1 MASTST
7 GMTRMQS
14 FPFDS
19 KADGYDADGYPVYD
33 RAVGASMLRS
43 TFGKFFS
50 NGVFPSPGDA
60 LQIGKGTSGLTVT
73 IQPGIAIIDG
83 AMGGVEG
90 DDPITLTLDTAAPQ
104 GNVCYGIM
112 LRYDNTDD
120 ARSLYFNVVKGDAS
134 STPQP
139 PTPDTTT
146 PEVHEMR
153 LGYVTVP
160 SNATDLREAT
170 VTNEKGLEVCPFA
183 APFEEIDM
191 STVTADAMASATA
204 ALASLQSYIE
214 ANKAFVDSAID
225 GTTAGNLQNQINSLQ
240 QQLDAFDLSDSVDN
254 ETIEFTQELG
264 DTSKLLRVRNGG
276 LQTVHYADGSV
287 TYAKLADDVEQA
299 ISKPKV
305 GKDIAAYSWDELVE
319 MANDSTMVNEIGYLI
334 GQARPI
340 NIAGYGSVDFQLVGI
355 KHHDLAS
362 GGKSAMTFMT
372 VLAVDKHHMNSAN
385 TTSGGWA
392 NCAMRSWL
400 NSTVYN
406 AFPEYMKD
414 YIKQVKVPYCETSGG
429 TVKTCNDNLFL
440 ASSIELTG
448 LSTQGGNDGEQLAY
462 WAQNN
467 NADAR
472 KKTLITGGD
481 AVTWWLRSV
490 DSSSFFWSVYTGGDL
505 YGGDGAGNSYGVV
518 LCFCI
523 G

>member
-1 MASTST
+1 
-7 GMTRMQS
+7 MTRMES

-33 RAVGASMLRS
+33 RAVGASMLRA
-43 TFGKFFS
+43 TFEKFFTD
-50 NGVFPSPGDA
+50 GVFPTPGTA
-60 LQIGKGTSGLTVT
+60 LNIGKADTGLAVTV
-73 IQPGIAIIDG
+73 QPGIAIING
-83 AMGGVEG
+83 AIGGVEG

-104 GNVCYGIM
+104 GNVCYAIM

-120 ARSLYFNVVKGDAS
+120 KRSLYFNVVKGDSAA
-134 STPQP
+134 T
-139 PTPDTTT
+139 PTPPAPDQTS
-146 PEVHEMR
+146 PEVFELR
-153 LGYVTVP
+153 LGYVTVL
-160 SNATDLREAT
+160 SNATDLSGST
-170 VTNEKGLEVCPFA
+170 VTNEKGLEVCPYA

-191 STVTADAMASATA
+191 STVTADAQASASA
-204 ALASLQSYIE
+204 ALESLQAYIQTNMSFIE
-214 ANKAFVDSAID
+214 SAID

-240 QQLDAFDLSDSVDN
+240 QQLDAFDLSDYVDN

-264 DTSKLLRVRNGG
+264 GTSKLLRVKNGG

-299 ISKPKV
+299 ILKPKV
-305 GKDIAAYSWDELVE
+305 GKDIAAYSWDELIE
-319 MANDSTMVNEIGYLI
+319 MANDPTMVNEIGYLI
-334 GQARPI
+334 GQARSI
-340 NIAGYGSVDFQLVGI
+340 KITGYGLVDFQLVGI
-355 KHHDLAS
+355 RHHDLAS

-372 VLAVDKHHMNSAN
+372 VLAVDNHKMNSNN

-400 NSTVYN
+400 NSTVYG

-481 AVTWWLRSV
+481 AVLWWLRSV
-490 DSSSFFWSVYTGGDL
+490 GSSSYFWHVYTDGDL
-505 YGGDGAGNSYGVV
+505 NGNGYASYSLGVV

>member
-1 MASTST
+1 
-7 GMTRMQS
+7 MTRMES

-33 RAVGASMLRS
+33 RAVGASMLRT
-43 TFGKFFS
+43 TFEKFFTD
-50 NGVFPSPGDA
+50 GVFPTPGTA
-60 LQIGKGTSGLTVT
+60 LNIGKADTGLAVTV
-73 IQPGIAIIDG
+73 QPGIAIING
-83 AMGGVEG
+83 AMGGIEG
-90 DDPITLTLDTAAPQ
+90 EDPITLTLDTASPQ
-104 GNVCYGIM
+104 GNVAYSIM

-120 ARSLYFNVVKGDAS
+120 ARSLYFNIVKGDSAA
-134 STPQP
+134 T
-139 PTPDTTT
+139 PTPPEPDQTS
-146 PEVHEMR
+146 PEVFELR

-160 SNATDLREAT
+160 SNATDLSEAT
-170 VTNEKGLEVCPFA
+170 VTNEKGLEVCPYA

-204 ALASLQSYIE
+204 ALTSLQSYIE
-214 ANKAFVDSAID
+214 TNKDFIDSAID

-240 QQLDAFDLSDSVDN
+240 QQLDAFDLSDSVDD
-254 ETIEFTQELG
+254 ETIEFTQKLG
-264 DTSKLLRVRNGG
+264 EASKLLRVKEGG

-305 GKDIAAYSWDELVE
+305 GKDIAAYSWDELIE

-340 NIAGYGSVDFQLVGI
+340 NIAGYGSIDFQLVGI

-372 VLAVDKHHMNSAN
+372 VLAVDNHQMNSTN

-392 NCAMRSWL
+392 NCSMRSWL

-406 AFPEYMKD
+406 AFPDYMKD
-414 YIKQVKVPYCETSGG
+414 VIKQAKVPYCETSLGE
-429 TVKTCNDNLFL
+429 VLYCNDNLFL

-481 AVTWWLRSV
+481 DVIWWLRSV
-490 DSSSFFWSVYTGGDL
+490 NSSSNFWRVNTSGDL
-505 YGGDGAGNSYGVV
+505 DGYVAGNSYGVV
-518 LCFCI
+518 LCFVI